1 MCLLSSNTSPRAES
15 LPQLAHEHGALLIA
29 VIPEP
34 VASGLLAPPG
44 QFEVDIVVGE
54 AQSFG
59 NPLNYGGPYVGFF
72 AIKSDPKR
80 KVIRKMPGRL
90 AGETRDAEGRRVFVL
105 TLSTREQHIKR
116 ERATS
121 KICFTLQPAAG
132 EHGELTGMM
141 TIQTYLESQGN
152 LHKLDITKRLMDYG
166 FHPPTVYFPLIVVAG
181 ALMIEPTETESK
193 ETLDEFIAAM
203 KEIAREAREEP
214 QLLKTA
220 PHRAKVRRLDETTA
234 ARKPKLRYK

>member
-1 MCLLSSNTSPRAES
+1 MSRFQGLERTTILCLLSSNTSPRAES

-152 LHKLDITKRLMDYG
+152 
-166 FHPPTVYFPLIVVAG
+166 
-181 ALMIEPTETESK
+181 
-193 ETLDEFIAAM
+193 
-203 KEIAREAREEP
+203 
-214 QLLKTA
+214 
-220 PHRAKVRRLDETTA
+220 
-234 ARKPKLRYK
+234 